1 MLINYVLFFGCCFL
15 YLIGIFYCTHY
26 IQNGYYSCK
35 KNNKFIDSNN
45 YESIENN
52 NFV

>member
-1 MLINYVLFFGCCFL
+1 MLINDILFFVCCFL
-15 YLIGIFYCTHY
+15 YLIIIFYCTHY
-26 IQNGYYSCK
+26 IQNDYSCK
-35 KNNKFIDSNN
+35 KNNKYTDCNN